1 MYSLKVGAKG
11 KPNEANQKRNPT
23 ESKFCLAQGLLLEL
37 LGIRFFLSSGTPRQG
52 GCGPGENLMKGT
64 CAGEGSMEVSS
75 TRKGEKSSR
84 EPGLRSWIHWFL
96 TQASPVNCAVTRVN

>member
-37 LGIRFFLSSGTPRQG
+37 LGIRFFLSSGTPQQG

-75 TRKGEKSSR
+75 TRKGEKS
-84 EPGLRSWIHWFL
+84 L
-96 TQASPVNCAVTRVN
+96 